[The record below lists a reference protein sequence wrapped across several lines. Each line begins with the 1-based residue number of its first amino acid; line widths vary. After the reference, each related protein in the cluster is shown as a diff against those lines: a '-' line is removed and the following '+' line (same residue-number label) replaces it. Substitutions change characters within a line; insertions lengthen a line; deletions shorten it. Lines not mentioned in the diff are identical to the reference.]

1 MSHKTKIIHLISDS
15 TGELGERFTNALV
28 TQFPDD
34 KIILKKFNFVED
46 EAELKKVFSK
56 ISDHGSILFHTVI
69 SKTLKR
75 KIETFGRGRRVP
87 TFDLTGPP
95 TDFMIKYLNVKPD
108 WNIQSIHKINE
119 DYNRRIDAIEF
130 TINHDD
136 GAGGSTLKRADAI
149 LVGPSR
155 TSKTP
160 TSIYLAI
167 KGYRVANVPIVP
179 VVDIPKELEKLKG
192 DPRVI
197 GFVIVPAKLQEV
209 RIKRVAELGSNP
221 EGYTDLHEISKEM
234 NWAKKVYEKY
244 QWDTIEITGRA
255 IEETAALIMK
265 KIKKEK

>member
-1 MSHKTKIIHLISDS
+1 MASKTIYLISDS
-15 TGELGERFTNALV
+15 TGELGERFTNALT
-28 TQFPDD
+28 TQFPNNT
-34 KIILKKFNFVED
+34 IVLKKFNFIDDEVELQK
-46 EAELKKVFSK
+46 AFSK
-56 ISDHGSILFHTVI
+56 ISDHGSILFHTVL
-69 SKTLKR
+69 SKKLKK
-75 KIETFGRGRRVP
+75 KIETFGGEKKVP
-87 TFDLTGPP
+87 VFDLTGPP
-95 TDFMIKYLNVKPD
+95 TDFMVKYLNVRPVWD
-108 WNIQSIHKINE
+108 IQSIHTIND

-136 GAGGSTLKRADAI
+136 GSGGSTLKKADAI

-179 VVDIPKELEKLKG
+179 VVGVPEDLAILKN

-209 RIKRVAELGSNP
+209 RMKRVAELGSNP
-221 EGYTDLHEISKEM
+221 KDYTDLQEIAKEM
-234 NWAKKVYEKY
+234 NWARKVYEKY
-244 QWDTIEITGRA
+244 GWETIEITGRA

-265 KIKKEK
+265 KIKREK